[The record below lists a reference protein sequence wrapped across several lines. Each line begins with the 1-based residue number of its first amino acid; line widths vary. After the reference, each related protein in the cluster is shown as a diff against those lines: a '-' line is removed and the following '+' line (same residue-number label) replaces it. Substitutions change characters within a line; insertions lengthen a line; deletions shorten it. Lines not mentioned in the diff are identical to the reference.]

1 MENLHLYVLSMYS
14 VMPGTCIFR
23 FKVAMAANSKMA
35 AIWLRKILNI
45 YIKQWLAINQL
56 NDIQVLIRYQ
66 KWFRLIVFDIG
77 SKMVTKL
84 KIAAVSRKKYMLIQN
99 TYDLR
104 CCEKVIILNVL
115 YILKGGDTLKGLLL
129 HVCLTIA
136 YLSCGRHKWRLIS
149 PPPISVR

>member
-1 MENLHLYVLSMYS
+1 
-14 VMPGTCIFR
+14 
-23 FKVAMAANSKMA
+23 
-35 AIWLRKILNI
+35 
-45 YIKQWLAINQL
+45 
-56 NDIQVLIRYQ
+56 
-66 KWFRLIVFDIG
+66 
-77 SKMVTKL
+77 MVTKL

-149 PPPISVR
+149 PPPFQYGKSLLKYEKLNSLSKVKHFFLHKEYLNNDLSCVMKPNTRSKIADKFNIL